1 MAIEDNIILKALLGE
16 RVRLS
21 AGIWAVVRET
31 HATEEIYQ
39 DVIVKALANRSKIN
53 DEKHLLAWARRT
65 GRNLAIDHLR
75 RHRDRYVVL
84 EESTLDLLQEGL
96 RERESDEL
104 DNRLDALHLCLDKL
118 PGRTREVLD
127 LRYGKGLKGTKVAEM
142 MNRTVDAIY
151 QVLSRAHHSLKGCI
165 ENQLANLGTRST
177 SDSQGEG
184 AN

>member
-1 MAIEDNIILKALLGE
+1 MAIEDNIILKALLRE

-118 PGRTREVLD
+118 PGRTRKFWTCAM
-127 LRYGKGLKGTKVAEM
+127 GKV
-142 MNRTVDAIY
+142 
-151 QVLSRAHHSLKGCI
+151 SRAPKL
-165 ENQLANLGTRST
+165 LR
-177 SDSQGEG
+177 
-184 AN
+184 